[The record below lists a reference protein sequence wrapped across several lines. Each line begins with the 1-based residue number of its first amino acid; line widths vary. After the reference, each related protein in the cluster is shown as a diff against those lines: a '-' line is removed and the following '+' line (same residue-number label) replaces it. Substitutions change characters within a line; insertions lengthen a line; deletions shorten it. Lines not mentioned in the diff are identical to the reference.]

1 MIDVPI
7 VLVGYGPVGQ
17 QYVELVRQHH
27 AQWRDQYGADLRV
40 VAVRGRSTQAEIDG
54 VVPPREQWTPAE
66 ELAELLARA
75 GARVLAQAVPSDGG
89 DQPALDALQALQ
101 QGAHVV
107 TATKSHLLTH
117 WRQLDATARQARRSV
132 RISGA
137 TGAAMP
143 AGDLARSVLRG
154 FDVRAVQGCLNGT
167 ATFVLDQLAAGHD
180 LAAAVTEA
188 RRRGIAE
195 ADPAADLSGKDAAT
209 KLRLLAGLLWG
220 WDVADT
226 TVEAEPIREPLPPV
240 ADGHRLRQVAGATL
254 DEPGL
259 VRVELRAEPVASPLG
274 ALVGPEKA
282 VRYDCG
288 EAGVVAVSGGRSS
301 PRGAALAMIK
311 DTLGAVLEATTGFR

>member
-17 QYVELVRQHH
+17 EYVELVRQHR
-27 AQWRDQYGADLRV
+27 AQWRDRYGVDLRI
-40 VAVRGRSTQAEIDG
+40 VAVRGRSTQTEVDG
-54 VVPPREQWTPAE
+54 LVPPREQWDPAGD
-66 ELAELLARA
+66 LTELLVGTA
-75 GARVLAQAVPSDGG
+75 ARVLAQAVPSDGG
-89 DQPALDALQALQ
+89 DQPGLDALRALQ
-101 QGAHVV
+101 LGAHVV

-117 WRQLDATARQARRSV
+117 WRQLDETAREAGRSV

-154 FDVRAVQGCLNGT
+154 FDVRDVQGCLNGT
-167 ATFVLDQLAAGHD
+167 ATFVLDQLAAGQGI
-180 LAAAVTEA
+180 AAAVAEA
-188 RRRGIAE
+188 QRRGIAE
-195 ADPAADLSGKDAAT
+195 ADPTADLSGQDAAT
-209 KLRLLAGLLWG
+209 KLRLVTGLLWD
-220 WDVADT
+220 WDVTGA
-226 TVEAEPIREPLPPV
+226 TVEAEPIREPLPPTEP
-240 ADGHRLRQVAGATL
+240 GHRLRQVASARR

-288 EAGVVAVSGGRSS
+288 DAGAVTVSGGRSS
-301 PRGAALAMIK
+301 PRGAALAMVK
-311 DTLGAVLEATTGFR
+311 DTLGAALEATTGFR

>member
-1 MIDVPI
+1 MIEVPI
-7 VLVGYGPVGQ
+7 VLVGYGPVGRE
-17 QYVELVRQHH
+17 YAGLIRQHR

-40 VAVRGRSTQAEIDG
+40 VAVRGRSSQAEIADA
-54 VVPPREQWTPAE
+54 VPPREQWAPAE
-66 ELAELLARA
+66 EVAGLLART

-89 DQPALDALQALQ
+89 EQPALDALQALR

-117 WRQLDATARQARRSV
+117 WRQLDETARRAGRSV

-167 ATFVLDQLAAGHD
+167 ATFVLDQIAAGQE
-180 LAAAVTEA
+180 LAGAVAEA
-188 RRRGIAE
+188 QRLGIAE
-195 ADPAADLSGKDAAT
+195 ADPTADLTGKDAAT
-209 KLRLLAGLLWG
+209 KLRLLAGLLWD
-220 WDVADT
+220 WDPADT
-226 TVEAEPIREPLPPV
+226 AVEAEPIGEPLPA
-240 ADGHRLRQVAGATL
+240 ADGGHRLRQVASASR

-259 VRVELRAEPVASPLG
+259 VRVELRAEPVAGPLG

-288 EAGVVAVSGGRSS
+288 DAGAVAVTGGRSS
-301 PRGAALAMIK
+301 PGGAALAMIK
-311 DTLGAVLEATTGFR
+311 DTLGAALEATTGFR